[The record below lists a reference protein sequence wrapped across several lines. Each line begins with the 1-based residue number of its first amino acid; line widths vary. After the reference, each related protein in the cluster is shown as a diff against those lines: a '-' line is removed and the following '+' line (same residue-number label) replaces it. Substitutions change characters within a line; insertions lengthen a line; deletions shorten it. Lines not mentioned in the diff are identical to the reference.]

1 MTINIGHLY
10 RKKTVRNLAGQVV
23 DMVDETDGG
32 VIISKGRVIN
42 EEKVLELN
50 RKQKDRETAAQSFTV
65 NHDAP
70 EEVREVRTVAPTKM
84 QELEKKVEAQD
95 AKLDAILNLLSKNES
110 K

>member
-32 VIISKGRVIN
+32 VIISKGRVMN
-42 EEKVLELN
+42 EEKVMELN

-65 NHDAP
+65 NVDAP
-70 EEVREVRTVAPTKM
+70 EEVREVRAVAPSKM

-95 AKLDAILNLLSKNES
+95 VKLDAILSLLSKHES